1 MSDAEGYDV
10 LRLIEHN
17 RSCYISS
24 DYVEGVPLIRWLKH
38 HPDLSKEQLFL
49 WIHEMAK
56 QLECIHKCRGKPCYR
71 YVNPY
76 SMIITK
82 DNRLYFLDVSAEANE
97 ELLSAMGKRN
107 VREYFQPPK
116 EEYSQKDTIFPD
128 IYGLGKTIQY
138 LLSESRPDPRLTKR
152 EEIQFQ
158 KILSRSIS
166 NHSKR
171 TYTGVSGLRKQLP
184 VYHKP
189 RRVFT
194 KIRFL
199 LILTVF
205 LVFLTGAFLYQE
217 ETKGISMAQQTVHEK
232 KDPEKSAE
240 DKTQPPDE
248 SLKNVSLL
256 RRELGFLYFLDK
268 KDYRKS
274 REYFAEDDEDKNS
287 KALSRLSEYMLM
299 GHAAGKEAEI
309 QTLLGELEDS
319 TPEVM
324 REEYG
329 RCLVRGYLLL
339 DTVEAAHAVL
349 RLGDECMEYADEEAA
364 GELTAAMAVS
374 YERLG
379 ETGNAIE
386 KYSDMLAREK
396 EKSSKEK
403 IYEKLVHLCL
413 DNEEPDRAQSI
424 CRQGIDELKEA
435 LSLRLLHIRML
446 CEDKTVKRRQC
457 ARTIEAYIRE
467 IPEMIEE
474 EEFKTIS
481 GEYGITMK
489 GEKVCVER

>member
-1 MSDAEGYDV
+1 MNDAEGYDV

-17 RSCYISS
+17 RNCYISS

-107 VREYFQPPK
+107 VREYFLPPK
-116 EEYSQKDTIFPD
+116 EEYSQKDTFFPD
-128 IYGLGKTIQY
+128 IYGLGRTIQY
-138 LLSESRPDPRLTKR
+138 LLSESRPDPRLTKK

-158 KILSRSIS
+158 NILFRSIS
-166 NHSKR
+166 IHSKR

-184 VYHKP
+184 VYHKS
-189 RRVFT
+189 RRVFK
-194 KIRFL
+194 KIRLL
-199 LILTVF
+199 LIPAAF
-205 LVFLTGAFLYQE
+205 LVFLTVAFLYQE
-217 ETKGISMAQQTVHEK
+217 ETEEISMAQQMIHEK
-232 KDPEKSAE
+232 KPEKSE
-240 DKTQPPDE
+240 EERKQLSGE
-248 SLKNVSLL
+248 LKNMSLL

-274 REYFAEDDEDKNS
+274 HEYFAEDDKDKNS
-287 KALSRLSEYMLM
+287 KALSQLSEYMLM
-299 GHAAGKEAEI
+299 GHAEGKEAEL
-309 QTLLGELEDS
+309 QTLLGELEDC
-319 TPEVM
+319 TPQVM

-329 RCLVRGYLLL
+329 RCLVRGYMLL
-339 DTVEAAHAVL
+339 DSVEAAHAVL

-403 IYEKLVHLCL
+403 IYEKLIHLCL
-413 DNEEPDRAQSI
+413 YNEEPDRAQSI

-446 CEDKTVKRRQC
+446 CADKTVKRRQC

-467 IPEMIEE
+467 MPEIIEE
-474 EEFKTIS
+474 EDFKTMS